1 MFFPTL
7 GLIATTDVVSVD
19 IHETISDALRKMHER
34 DHRSLVVINGSLH
47 HIITSKDLIR
57 LKNEGVD
64 FSSPLS
70 QIELRTLPMLDK
82 ESNVINVL
90 NLTSQLDEH
99 ICVCNENGS
108 LYGLV
113 TNSDIVASVDPQV
126 ILESLQIATIFDKKY
141 GYKSFDQHAL
151 MDEVLTYMQ
160 DAPTDCVIIYDEN
173 IPVGIITSKDILKF
187 IDLDRCHEV
196 LAREVMSS
204 PIDTMDSTA
213 SISDALKFIK
223 ERHYKRIV
231 VVSDD
236 GDIMGIV
243 TQKDL
248 ISRTYLKW
256 SQLVNEHFHQFE
268 ELNDILQKKNKHLA
282 TLATKDPLTATNN
295 RHMFTE
301 LFTKERAN
309 SKRYKT
315 DLSIVMIDLDHFKA
329 VNDTYGHNI
338 GDHVLK
344 SFAMIVQE
352 VIREADIFARW
363 GGEEFILLL
372 RHTTSTDAFLVAEKV
387 RLGVEQYNFESVGRV
402 TCSLGV
408 AAVHAEDT
416 LESAIEKAD
425 KALYEAKNSGRNR
438 TVTCEVLG

>member
-64 FSSPLS
+64 FTSQLS

-113 TNSDIVASVDPQV
+113 TNSDIVSSVDPQV

-141 GYKSFDQHAL
+141 GYKSFDQHVL
-151 MDEVLTYMQ
+151 MDEVLSYMQ
-160 DAPTDCVIIYDEN
+160 DAPTDCVIIYEEN
-173 IPVGIITSKDILKF
+173 TPVGIITSKDILKF

-196 LAREVMSS
+196 SAREVMSS

-231 VVSDD
+231 VVADD
-236 GDIMGIV
+236 GDIMGII

-282 TLATKDPLTATNN
+282 TLATKDHLTATNN

-344 SFAMIVQE
+344 RFAMIVQE

-408 AAVHAEDT
+408 AAVKSEDT